1 MLCSRGRELGLL
13 LVGTLADVDVDKGG
27 REGDAPHVLGTYG
40 PTIVYV

>member
-13 LVGTLADVDVDKGG
+13 LVGTLVDVDVDKGG
-27 REGDAPHVLGTYG
+27 REGERRDVLGTYG